1 MCKCSMYQLLE
12 DFQELECG
20 QMFLNFIFKRR
31 QSGFRVAVK
40 LVVQGRY
47 ILLNIEQ
54 VIAILVMNG

>member
-1 MCKCSMYQLLE
+1 
-12 DFQELECG
+12 
-20 QMFLNFIFKRR
+20 MFLNSVFKRR

-54 VIAILVMNG
+54 VIAILEMKLLI